1 MSGAVIVLGEDT
13 NVTNITN
20 AGTLNVFPVRA
31 RLMALIYGEMQ
42 WKNKAAAQAA
52 APHSPPP
59 PFPAPAASPWVGGGC
74 TLPASWRGWGLGG
87 GQYWVRVESAS
98 NFIK

>member
-52 APHSPPP
+52 APPPCTCS
-59 PFPAPAASPWVGGGC
+59 FTLGGGGGGC
-74 TLPASWRGWGLGG
+74 TLPASWRGWG
-87 GQYWVRVESAS
+87 VAS
-98 NFIK
+98 TGSG

>member
-1 MSGAVIVLGEDT
+1 
-13 NVTNITN
+13 
-20 AGTLNVFPVRA
+20 
-31 RLMALIYGEMQ
+31 MALIYGEMQ

-52 APHSPPP
+52 ATRPPTCTCS
-59 PFPAPAASPWVGGGC
+59 FTLGGGGVH
-74 TLPASWRGWGLGG
+74 PPGVMAGVGG

>member
-1 MSGAVIVLGEDT
+1 
-13 NVTNITN
+13 
-20 AGTLNVFPVRA
+20 
-31 RLMALIYGEMQ
+31 MALIYGEMQ

-52 APHSPPP
+52 ATPPP
-59 PFPAPAASPWVGGGC
+59 PLHLQLHP
-74 TLPASWRGWGLGG
+74 GWGWGGVHPPGVMAGVGVGG

>member
-1 MSGAVIVLGEDT
+1 
-13 NVTNITN
+13 
-20 AGTLNVFPVRA
+20 
-31 RLMALIYGEMQ
+31 MALIYGEMQ

-52 APHSPPP
+52 APPPP
-59 PFPAPAASPWVGGGC
+59 LHLQLHPWWGGVHPPGVM
-74 TLPASWRGWGLGG
+74 AGVGG

>member
-1 MSGAVIVLGEDT
+1 
-13 NVTNITN
+13 
-20 AGTLNVFPVRA
+20 
-31 RLMALIYGEMQ
+31 MALIYGEMQ

-52 APHSPPP
+52 ATRPPP
-59 PFPAPAASPWVGGGC
+59 PLHLQLHP
-74 TLPASWRGWGLGG
+74 GWGGVHPPGVMAGVGVGG